1 HSSGNYH
8 RLRSRKHEGKEDTF
22 NEAHDYPVQDR
33 EVREQRDLLRGD
45 RADDRLVRVG
55 RERRAEAGQPGDE
68 LVQGLIGVRPLV
80 EGVELEV
87 GADDRSRDRL
97 GLLVQR
103 LDVDSAGRGF
113 DPQLATADHSV
124 DTALV
129 PEVREVGAE
138 GSKPFGG
145 ELEVVRLGQAK
156 QSQVSERTTS
166 YRVSKRS

>member
-1 HSSGNYH
+1 MSQDALVELVA
-8 RLRSRKHEGKEDTF
+8 RALAEDVGAGDVTT
-22 NEAHDYPVQDR
+22 EATVPADAR
-33 EVREQRDLLRGD
+33 ARGLITQK
-45 RADDRLVRVG
+45 A
-55 RERRAEAGQPGDE
+55 PGVMYGIE

-129 PEVREVGAE
+129 PEVHEVGAE

-156 QSQVSERTTS
+156 QSQASERTTS